1 MKLTAGSAFAL
12 PDLNGVVE
20 GARTEPIPTATLTAT
35 YYDSDD
41 LRLARWGGTLRH
53 RSDEGWSV
61 KLPMP
66 GNGDLLIR
74 QEIRFDGPA
83 GKPPPAAK
91 DLITAIARSASLAP
105 VLKLRTRRKGVRL
118 QADDG
123 SPLAEVVDDEVSVLA
138 GRRVAARFR
147 EIEVEVSEKTPSSVA
162 EAVRSR
168 LESAGAGESDPTPK
182 HVRALGARATARPD
196 VEAGR
201 LESPA
206 QGVSAADL
214 VRGTLSGS
222 TARLIAHDPGVRL
235 GVDPEEIHQ
244 TRVATRRLRA
254 DLRTFRPLLDAAW
267 ASELRAELR
276 WLGGELGAV
285 RDRDVLIGL
294 MRDAAADFLETERR
308 AAERLITVLEEER
321 DSARE
326 RLLEAMRSDRYVSL
340 LDRLVEASNT
350 PVFRPNATEAN
361 AATLVALG
369 ARPWKRLRSEVRRL
383 GDNPDDAA
391 LHRVRILTKRSRY
404 AAEAVAP
411 VAGKPA
417 RSFAKAAASLQDV
430 LGRAQ
435 DASVAGAWLRSK
447 TSRTSSAQSFVAGML
462 ASAAAAW
469 GRDAKEAWTGGWR
482 RLERKKVPSWS

>member
-1 MKLTAGSAFAL
+1 M
-12 PDLNGVVE
+12 VE
-20 GARTEPIPTATLTAT
+20 GVRTEPIPTATLTAT

-74 QEIRFDGPA
+74 RELRFDGPP
-83 GKPPPAAK
+83 GKPPPAAR
-91 DLITAIARSASLAP
+91 DLITAIARSASLTP

-118 QADDG
+118 QAADG
-123 SPLAEVVDDEVSVLA
+123 SSLAEVVDDEVSVLE

-147 EIEVEVSEKTPSSVA
+147 EIEVELSEKTPSSVA
-162 EAVRSR
+162 DAVRSS

-182 HVRALGARATARPD
+182 HVRALGAGATAPPD

-201 LESPA
+201 IDSPA
-206 QGVSAADL
+206 KGVSAAEL
-214 VRGTLSGS
+214 VGGALSGS
-222 TARLIAHDPGVRL
+222 TARLVAHDPGVRL
-235 GVDPEEIHQ
+235 GVDPEDVHQ
-244 TRVATRRLRA
+244 ARVATRRIRA
-254 DLRTFRPLLDAAW
+254 DLRTFRPLIDAVW
-267 ASELRAELR
+267 ASDLRAELR

-294 MRDAAADFLETERR
+294 TRDAAAVFLETERH
-308 AAERLITVLEEER
+308 AAEHLITVLEEER

-326 RLLEAMRSDRYVSL
+326 RLLDAMRGDRYVSL

-350 PVFRPNATEAN
+350 PVFVPDATEAN

-369 ARPWKRLRSEVRRL
+369 ARPWKRLRSEVRGL
-383 GDNPDDAA
+383 GDTPDDAA

-404 AAEAVAP
+404 AAEALVP
-411 VAGKPA
+411 VAGKSA

-430 LGRAQ
+430 LGRVQ
-435 DASVAGAWLRSK
+435 DASAAGAWLRSK
-447 TSRTSSAQSFVAGML
+447 TSRASSAESFVAGML
-462 ASAAAAW
+462 ASAAAGW
-469 GRDAKEAWTGGWR
+469 GRDARDAWPAAWR
-482 RLERKKVPSWS
+482 RLKRKRVASWS

>member
-1 MKLTAGSAFAL
+1 
-12 PDLNGVVE
+12 VVE
-20 GARTEPIPTATLTAT
+20 GVRTEPIPTATLTAT

-41 LRLARWGGTLRH
+41 LRLSRWGGTLRH

-74 QEIRFDGPA
+74 QELRFDGPA
-83 GKPPPAAK
+83 GKPPPAAR
-91 DLITAIARSASLAP
+91 DVVTAIARSASLAQ

-118 QADDG
+118 QAADG
-123 SPLAEVVDDEVSVLA
+123 SPVAEVVDDEVSVLD

-147 EIEVEVSEKTPSSVA
+147 EIEVELSEKTPSSVA

-168 LESAGAGESDPTPK
+168 LELAGAGESDPMPK
-182 HVRALGARATARPD
+182 HVRALGAGATAPPD
-196 VEAGR
+196 VQEGR
-201 LESPA
+201 DASPA
-206 QGVSAADL
+206 RDVSVAELVGGAVSA
-214 VRGTLSGS
+214 S
-222 TARLIAHDPGVRL
+222 TARLVAHDPGVRL
-235 GVDPEEIHQ
+235 GVDPEDIHQ
-244 TRVATRRLRA
+244 ARVATRRLRA

-267 ASELRAELR
+267 ASDLRAELR
-276 WLGGELGAV
+276 WLGGELGSV

-294 MRDAAADFLETERR
+294 MREAAADFLETERR

-321 DSARE
+321 DSGRE
-326 RLLEAMRSDRYVSL
+326 RLLEAMRSDRYVSM

-350 PVFRPNATEAN
+350 PVFVPEATAAN
-361 AATLVALG
+361 AATLVSLG
-369 ARPWKRLRSEVRRL
+369 ARPWKRLRSEVRGL
-383 GDNPDDAA
+383 ADNPDDAA
-391 LHRVRILTKRSRY
+391 LHKVRILTKRSRY
-404 AAEAVAP
+404 AAEALVP

-430 LGRAQ
+430 LGRVQ

-447 TSRTSSAQSFVAGML
+447 NSRASSAQSFVAGML

-469 GRDAKEAWTGGWR
+469 ARDARDSWPAAWR
-482 RLERKKVPSWS
+482 RLERKRVPSWS